1 VQFLLKTW
9 LGIDQDPMNTA
20 NARPQRNA
28 VQGPLLAST
37 RNKFSRNRGACD
49 KRFRR
54 AHGFPAIQLELK
66 GIQAPTARLPT
77 RRDLAKAAVGIIF
90 GAALVIL
97 WPKRFGINQPI

>member
-1 VQFLLKTW
+1 MRQAVQARPW
-9 LGIDQDPMNTA
+9 ISRDPM
-20 NARPQRNA
+20 
-28 VQGPLLAST
+28 G
-37 RNKFSRNRGACD
+37 
-49 KRFRR
+49 
-54 AHGFPAIQLELK
+54 LK